1 MRKSSIKFS
10 LIPLGEIPSRAPVT
24 PIATDQKG
32 SQWDEAL
39 RALTQH
45 GDAKGLKVSAADKEE
60 RQKLKSTLQTI
71 AKTRAILVEVLD
83 DRAST
88 DFFAWLSDREG
99 RFAGPSGRTSN

>member
-1 MRKSSIKFS
+1 MRKSPIKFN
-10 LIPLGEIPSRAPVT
+10 LIPLGEIPGRAPVT
-24 PIATDQKG
+24 PVPSDHKG

-45 GDAKGLKVSAADKEE
+45 GDAKGLKVSAADKKE

-71 AKTRAILVEVLD
+71 AKTRAMLVEVLD
-83 DRAST
+83 DKAST
-88 DFFAWLSDREG
+88 DLFAWLSDREG